1 MHYSPLRVSIM
12 SHLHAGVIKD
22 STGSLDDGLIDRTVP
37 GSSTHHFHVELF
49 KHVIYCFVVGA
60 GFEGGDLAIEA
71 VIDTV
76 QTFHNVPGT
85 GQEVDSEAG
94 LYLLGWVTN
103 YGGIGRVVCDAL
115 MVGGSTFH
123 KFVKGT
129 VLV

>member
-1 MHYSPLRVSIM
+1 M

-49 KHVIYCFVVGA
+49 KHVIYCLVVGA

-103 YGGIGRVVCDAL
+103 YGGL
-115 MVGGSTFH
+115 GGS
-123 KFVKGT
+123 FVMHRCSVEAHFINSSKAPSSYE
-129 VLV
+129 